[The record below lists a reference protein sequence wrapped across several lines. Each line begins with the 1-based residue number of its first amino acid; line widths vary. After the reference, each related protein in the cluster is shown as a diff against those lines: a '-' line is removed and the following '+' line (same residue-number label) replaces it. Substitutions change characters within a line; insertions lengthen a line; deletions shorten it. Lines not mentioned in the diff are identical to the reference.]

1 MSHILR
7 SAVKHRKGGKTW
19 TNEELIGKGNFSTVY
34 KVVEFG
40 VTLAVKKVPNTRGEA
55 LQEMKLLEQVDHENI
70 ISYHRSYLED
80 GKICIVM
87 EYADKG
93 TLTTRVECCAEHPGS
108 ILLKE
113 WHVWRVLATLSIGL
127 SYLHSLPT
135 PILHRYTCHH

>member
-7 SAVKHRKGGKTW
+7 STFKHRKGGKTW
-19 TNEELIGKGNFSTVY
+19 TNEELIGEGNFSTVY

-93 TLTTRVECCAEHPGS
+93 TLTTRVECYAEHPS
-108 ILLKE
+108 NIFFKE
-113 WHVWRVLATLSIGL
+113 WYVWIVLCNLSAGL
-127 SYLHSLPT
+127 SYLIIGFKLS
-135 PILHRYTCHH
+135 